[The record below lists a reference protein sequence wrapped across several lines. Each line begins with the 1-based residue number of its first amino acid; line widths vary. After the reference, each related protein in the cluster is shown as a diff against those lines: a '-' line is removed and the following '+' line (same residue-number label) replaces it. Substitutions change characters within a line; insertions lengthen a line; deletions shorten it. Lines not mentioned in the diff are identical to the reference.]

1 MPTLDIEGYKI
12 KVDDSFLSLSPEEQ
26 NATVDEIAQSLQIS
40 PVQQTGRSQQSMA
53 SKAGDFLKHTAT
65 NALDTLSLGWNDE
78 AAAGLAALPALMPG
92 GESYSEAYQRH
103 HQGQQ
108 RLVDEAD
115 QDTVAKVAGQTIGLA
130 PAMLATAGGAGAAT
144 AVRAAPRLTGAPRMA
159 GAALDAVR
167 PAATAGGRVR
177 QGAAFGGLA
186 GTVGG
191 MGGENGDM
199 VDRAAAGVKGGA
211 IGTLA
216 GGTVAGASEALPAI
230 VGGVSRM
237 IGRSPQQSLPQ
248 RAARR
253 VTDRFAKDGM
263 SPESV
268 VDTVRRSRDAGADE
282 FALLDAGRSNV
293 HGLARST
300 ANTPGR
306 GGDILRDFVQG
317 RKAGQYSRNI
327 RAIEDNL
334 GPINN
339 PEQVKLRARE
349 QAKDVVEPLYK
360 AAHPERLPVDVD
372 MRNVLSR
379 PSVKAAAKR
388 SSRLYAEEGRQA
400 PQLYNDKGDV
410 LENLADIS
418 VEQLHYIREGI
429 DAQIAKGRAIDPQFS
444 NSREGMLLNQTRQ
457 LIDQRLKRGS
467 DRMSLAD
474 QRFSGMMRDVEALD
488 RGYQYPTTRPRELDA
503 FQNTAS
509 RTEKEMYSEGAR
521 ARMGD
526 ELGKLRDG
534 RDISKA
540 FLSTPNQRHA
550 IGSVAPNQTKADRF
564 NEYLAAERRMA
575 NSQNEV
581 VGNSTTARQLAMQQ
595 SEGLAASEKGGQM
608 IRSGIVP
615 MVKDTLA
622 RMVEKTGSI
631 SDAERQV
638 IAEMLTN
645 TSEEGLQ
652 EFLDYAMQRAVQ
664 QIARQQAIGP
674 VTTLGG
680 YMSGQWARD

>member
-1 MPTLDIEGYKI
+1 
-12 KVDDSFLSLSPEEQ
+12 
-26 NATVDEIAQSLQIS
+26 
-40 PVQQTGRSQQSMA
+40 
-53 SKAGDFLKHTAT
+53 
-65 NALDTLSLGWNDE
+65 
-78 AAAGLAALPALMPG
+78 
-92 GESYSEAYQRH
+92 
-103 HQGQQ
+103 
-108 RLVDEAD
+108 
-115 QDTVAKVAGQTIGLA
+115 
-130 PAMLATAGGAGAAT
+130 
-144 AVRAAPRLTGAPRMA
+144 
-159 GAALDAVR
+159 
-167 PAATAGGRVR
+167 
-177 QGAAFGGLA
+177 
-186 GTVGG
+186 
-191 MGGENGDM
+191 M
-199 VDRAAAGVKGGA
+199 V
-211 IGTLA
+211 
-216 GGTVAGASEALPAI
+216 
-230 VGGVSRM
+230 
-237 IGRSPQQSLPQ
+237 
-248 RAARR
+248 
-253 VTDRFAKDGM
+253 
-263 SPESV
+263 
-268 VDTVRRSRDAGADE
+268 
-282 FALLDAGRSNV
+282 LLDQQLTR
-293 HGLARST
+293 
-300 ANTPGR
+300 PGVAVTC
-306 GGDILRDFVQG
+306 LRDFVQG
-317 RKAGQYSRNI
+317 RKAGQYSRNV

-349 QAKDVVEPLYK
+349 QAKEVVEPLYR

-379 PSVKAAAKR
+379 PSVKTAVKR

-400 PQLYNDKGDV
+400 PQLYNNKGDV

-429 DAQIAKGRAIDPQFS
+429 DAQIAKGRAIDPQFT

-457 LIDQRLKRGS
+457 LIDQRLKSGS
-467 DRMSLAD
+467 ERMSLAD

-503 FQNTAS
+503 FQNAAS

-550 IGSVAPNQTKADRF
+550 IGPVAPNQNKADRF
-564 NEYLAAERRMA
+564 NEFLAAERRMA

-595 SEGLAASEKGGQM
+595 NEGLAASEKGGQL

-615 MVKDTLA
+615 MVKDSLA

-652 EFLDYAMQRAVQ
+652 EFLDSAMQRAIQ
-664 QIARQQAIGP
+664 QLARQQTIGP
-674 VTTLGG
+674 VSTLGG
-680 YMSGQWARD
+680 YMAGTLQGK